1 MYQET
6 NTVRKPRKTI
16 HYYMRLWHNYIGYF
30 IAGLVI
36 IYGLSGIVQTYRDT
50 DFLKQEVIKQKT
62 EAAHLTGEELGKALQ
77 IKEIKINK
85 TEADLVFF
93 KEGTYN
99 TTTGEATITTKEL
112 YPWIAKLT
120 KLHKSNSKAPAHL
133 FTTVFGVLML
143 FMSVSAFWMFK
154 PGTKLFSRGVFVSAA
169 GIVAAIILMLL

>member
-1 MYQET
+1 MYKET
-6 NTVRKPRKTI
+6 APARKPGKTI

-50 DFLKQEVIKQKT
+50 NFLKTDVIKEKT
-62 EAAHLTGEELGKALQ
+62 LSPNLPEEELGKALQ
-77 IKEIKINK
+77 IKEFKIEK
-85 TEADLVFF
+85 TEAELVYFNTGNYNM
-93 KEGTYN
+93 KTGVATY
-99 TTTGEATITTKEL
+99 TVKEL
-112 YPWIAKLT
+112 YPWINKLT
-120 KLHKSNSKAPAHL
+120 KLHKANSKAPAHY

-154 PGTKLFSRGVFVSAA
+154 PGTKLFSRGVYMSVA